1 MFGIRRAS
9 CRAPRVRLTTPAAV
23 NQCRYISKASP
34 PPLAF
39 VFDIDGVFVHGPNVI
54 PAASKAVAMLEGN
67 NPFGSRIP
75 FLLLTN
81 GGGVSESIRAKK
93 LTKQLGTTIDDQQ
106 ILQAHTIL
114 KTKASQYADKPIL
127 VLGGKGNECREV
139 AEEYGYKHVY
149 TTLDVHNWNHAVWN
163 FHDQT
168 DFERAAARK
177 GLDFSQI
184 PIHAVFVFH
193 DPRNWALDIQI
204 LLDIVQSGGV
214 IGGPHLSPK
223 QQVENPIEIV
233 FCNPDLIWKSD
244 FARPRI
250 GQGAFREAFQA
261 VYKSLTGQHYPYV
274 QYGKPTEATY
284 KFAEK
289 VLVDRLERLYGVR
302 SALPPVYMIGDNPE
316 SDIAG
321 ANGAN
326 WNSVLVHTGVYDP
339 EEGPPRHRPT
349 HIAEDVAEAVEWAIK
364 REHARVKGSGR
375 QP

>member
-1 MFGIRRAS
+1 
-9 CRAPRVRLTTPAAV
+9 
-23 NQCRYISKASP
+23 
-34 PPLAF
+34 
-39 VFDIDGVFVHGPNVI
+39 
-54 PAASKAVAMLEGN
+54 
-67 NPFGSRIP
+67 
-75 FLLLTN
+75 
-81 GGGVSESIRAKK
+81 
-93 LTKQLGTTIDDQQ
+93 IDDQQ

-261 VYKSLTGQHYPYV
+261 VYKSLTSQHYPYV

-302 SALPPVYMIGDNPE
+302 SALPPVYMIG
-316 SDIAG
+316 DIAG

-364 REHARVKGSGR
+364 REHARSKAA
-375 QP
+375 

>member
-1 MFGIRRAS
+1 
-9 CRAPRVRLTTPAAV
+9 
-23 NQCRYISKASP
+23 
-34 PPLAF
+34 PLAF

-54 PAASKAVAMLEGN
+54 PAASRAVAMLEGD
-67 NPFGSRIP
+67 NPFNSRIP
-75 FLLLTN
+75 YLLLTN
-81 GGGVSESIRAKK
+81 GGGVSESLRAKK
-93 LTKQLGTTIDDQQ
+93 LTKQLGTPIDDQQ

-114 KTKASQYADKPIL
+114 KTKASQFADQPIL

-177 GLDFSQI
+177 NVDFSQI
-184 PIHAVFVFH
+184 PISAVFVFH

-204 LLDIVQSGGV
+204 LCDIVQSGGI
-214 IGGPHLSPK
+214 IGGPHLPPA
-223 QQVENPIEIV
+223 QQLARPIEIV

-261 VYKSLTGQHYPYV
+261 VYKSLTGSTYPYI

-289 VLVDRLERLYGVR
+289 VLVDRLERLYGMR

-321 ANGAN
+321 ANGAK
-326 WNSVLVHTGVYDP
+326 WNSVLVRTGVYDP
-339 EEGPPRHRPT
+339 AEGPPTHTPT
-349 HIAEDVAEAVEWAIK
+349 QIAEDVADAVAWAIR
-364 REHARVKGSGR
+364 REHKRVKDAR
-375 QP
+375 T